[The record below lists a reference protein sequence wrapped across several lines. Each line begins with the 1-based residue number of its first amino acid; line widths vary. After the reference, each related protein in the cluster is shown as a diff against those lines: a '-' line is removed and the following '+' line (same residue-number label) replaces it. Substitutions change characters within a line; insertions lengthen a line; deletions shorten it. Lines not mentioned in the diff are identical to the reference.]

1 MTACPLQGETVP
13 ASLGPAPLGI
23 EQLCRLAGVNRAG
36 YYRHWQASA
45 PLCEETGLRDAI
57 QRLALA
63 NRHYGYRRIAA
74 LLGREGWQA
83 NHKRVLRL
91 MREDNL
97 LCLRARPFVPRTT
110 NSKHDWDVVANLA
123 RGMRLSGLDQ
133 LWVADITYVHL
144 AEEFGYLAI
153 VLDAFS
159 RKVVGWAMATHLRA
173 ELALAALDMA
183 LAARRPAPG
192 CLIHHSDRG
201 VQYACGD
208 YAAKLQAYGIRASM
222 SRVGNPYD
230 NAKAE
235 SFMRTL
241 KAEEVNASAYRDLA
255 DAQTRIGT
263 FIEDIY
269 NRQRLHSALDY
280 RSPREY
286 EEKLPP
292 LPPGLTPA
300 VKAIIENCP

>member
-1 MTACPLQGETVP
+1 MTACPLQGENE
-13 ASLGPAPLGI
+13 PAPLGI
-23 EQLCRLAGVNRAG
+23 EQLCRLAGVSRAG
-36 YYRHWQASA
+36 YYRHWHASA
-45 PLCEETGLRDAI
+45 PHREETGLRDAI

-110 NSKHDWDVVANLA
+110 NSQHEWEVVANLA

-144 AEEFGYLAI
+144 AEEFGYLAV

-159 RKVVGWAMATHLRA
+159 RKVVGWAMETHLRA

-183 LAARRPAPG
+183 LDARRPAPG
-192 CLIHHSDRG
+192 SLIHHSDRG
-201 VQYACGD
+201 VQYACCD
-208 YAAKLQAYGIRASM
+208 YAARLQARGIRASM

-235 SFMRTL
+235 SFMKTL
-241 KAEEVNASAYRDLA
+241 KAEEVKASAYRDLA
-255 DAQTRIGT
+255 DAQTRIGA
-263 FIEDIY
+263 FIEVVY

-280 RSPREY
+280 QSPHEY
-286 EEKLPP
+286 EQKLPR
-292 LPPGLTPA
+292 LRPGVPPA
-300 VKAIIENCP
+300 VNATIETSP

>member
-1 MTACPLQGETVP
+1 MTAYRLQGEI
-13 ASLGPAPLGI
+13 GPGALGI
-23 EQLCRLAGVNRAG
+23 EQLCRLAGVSRAG

-45 PLCEETGLRDAI
+45 PRREETGLRDAI

-63 NRHYGYRRIAA
+63 NRYYGYRRVLI
-74 LLGREGWQA
+74 LLGREGWRV

-91 MREDNL
+91 TREDNL
-97 LCLRARPFVPRTT
+97 LCLQARPWVPRTT
-110 NSKHDWDVVANLA
+110 NSQHEWDVVANLA
-123 RGMRLSGLDQ
+123 RGMKLSDLDQ

-153 VLDAFS
+153 ILDAFS
-159 RKVVGWAMATHLRA
+159 RKVIGWAMATHLRA

-192 CLIHHSDRG
+192 SLIHHSDRG

-208 YAAKLQAYGIRASM
+208 YAARLRACGIRASM

-235 SFMRTL
+235 SFMKTL

-255 DAQTRIGT
+255 DAQARIGT
-263 FIEDIY
+263 FIEEVY

-280 RSPREY
+280 QSPQEY
-286 EEKLPP
+286 EEKLPRFRP
-292 LPPGLTPA
+292 RVPPA
-300 VKAIIENCP
+300 ENAITETCP